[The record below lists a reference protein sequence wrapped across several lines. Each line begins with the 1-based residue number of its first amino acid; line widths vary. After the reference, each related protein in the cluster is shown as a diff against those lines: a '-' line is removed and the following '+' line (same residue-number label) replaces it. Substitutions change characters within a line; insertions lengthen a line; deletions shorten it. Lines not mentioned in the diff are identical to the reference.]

1 MTCCKMHDFYYFEE
15 GFALD
20 FKNVFENEDE
30 IMDDLS
36 QLSDEGREIILK
48 HYGVK
53 RRSGRYPWD
62 PLLHLPKNYKF
73 IEERDE
79 LKKRGLSDNE
89 IAKQMGLSTTTY
101 RSKVTIAKEELKEY
115 NMQRIAKLQAEGK
128 IIDDI
133 AKEIG
138 TTGQTVRNYIDEMNN
153 PNKSSRAQRVQ
164 TEAVA
169 DSLKDAVKRSKYVDV
184 GKGVEV
190 QMGISKEKLK
200 AGLNALVESGD
211 YEVHSLRIAQVTDK
225 NNSTPVKVLTKAG
238 VERKDIYKN
247 MDKIRP
253 VEEFAI
259 DGDSRMFQQMER
271 PKSIGWDRVHIRY
284 AIPEGQRGH
293 GTNDDGSTMDGAMF
307 LRPGVKDLN
316 LGKASYAQVRIAVG
330 DTHYLKGMALY
341 GTEEMFKDVPKG
353 TDIIFNTNKTKD
365 KAPQDVLKPLKK
377 NPDGGAPIDGSNPFG
392 ATVKRQNVL
401 IDSKGNPVY
410 KKGVTDR
417 HGNKV
422 PEIGAV
428 NIVNEEGD
436 WANWSKTLSSQFLSK
451 QPTTVVHERLKATLK
466 QIDDEYD
473 SIKKVNNPVIRK
485 QLLDSFSSDLESKQV
500 HMKAAA
506 PKGFQGHVILPVPD
520 MKENEIYAPNY
531 KNGER
536 VVLVRYPHG
545 GRFEMP
551 ELTVNNNSVARK
563 MISKNSPD
571 AVGIHPKVAA
581 KMSGADFDG
590 DTAYLIPNNKGKF
603 KTANSLKELANFDPN
618 MYQDKPGTFKP
629 IEKKYQQTLMG
640 VVSNLITDMTLQGA
654 PTSEIA
660 RAVKHS
666 MVVID
671 AEKHK
676 LNYKRSAEE
685 NGIDALMKRYMTHV
699 DRIKYGE
706 LERYNPKTRKID
718 RVVDSD
724 TLKKDL
730 NPDAKY
736 TSAST
741 IISRHKQTVITNGY
755 RVEVPDPKSSTG
767 KTKMVWRNKKETYL
781 VNMVDD
787 ANIFLGPNATKT
799 EHHYADYVNELKAYK
814 KRVDA
819 ESADIRMP
827 ARDPK
832 AAKIYASEV
841 LSMKEKVNQVKIN
854 RIKER
859 QAQRMAGVSSKAEIA
874 RRSEDEVLKK
884 EDISRIKHQALNKA
898 RAQLGTG
905 RNPVTITD
913 DEWDA
918 VQANAVSGTLLK
930 ELVSFMDDA
939 QLKTLATPRP
949 NKVMT
954 DARKNKAKALLA
966 NGYTISQVAET
977 LGVSPTT
984 IGKIKNE

>member
-1 MTCCKMHDFYYFEE
+1 MDFE
-15 GFALD
+15 
-20 FKNVFENEDE
+20 NVFENEDE
-30 IMDDLS
+30 FMDDLS
-36 QLSDEGREIILK
+36 QLSEEGREIILK

-79 LKKRGLSDNE
+79 LKKRGFSDNE
-89 IAKQMGLSTTTY
+89 IAKHMGLSTTVY
-101 RSKVTIAKEELKEY
+101 RSKVTIAKEELKQY
-115 NMQRIAKLQAEGK
+115 NMQRIAKLQSEGM

-133 AKEIG
+133 AKTIG

-200 AGLNALVESGD
+200 AGLNALVESGE

-225 NNSTPVKVLTKAG
+225 NNSTPVKVLTEAG
-238 VERKDIYKN
+238 VERRDIYKN

-253 VEEFAI
+253 VQEFAL
-259 DGDSRMFQQMER
+259 DGDARMFQQMER

-284 AIPEGQRGH
+284 AIPEGQKGH

-341 GTEEMFKDVPKG
+341 GTEEMFKNVPKG

-365 KAPQDVLKPLKK
+365 KAPEDVLKPLKK
-377 NPDGGAPIDGSNPFG
+377 NPEGGAPIDGPNPFG
-392 ATVKRQNVL
+392 ATVKRQNTLV
-401 IDSKGNPVY
+401 DSKGNVVY

-417 HGNKV
+417 NGNKV
-422 PEIGAV
+422 AEIGSV

-436 WANWSKTLSSQFLSK
+436 WASWSKTLSSQFLSK
-451 QPTTVVHERLKATLK
+451 QPTTVVHERLKATIK
-466 QIDDEYD
+466 QIDDEYA
-473 SIKKVNNPVIRK
+473 SIQKVNNPVIKK

-629 IEKKYQQTLMG
+629 MDKKFQQTTMG

-685 NGIDALMKRYMTHV
+685 NGIDALMKRYMSHI

-718 RVVDSD
+718 KVIDPAV
-724 TLKKDL
+724 LKKDL
-730 NPDAKY
+730 TPEKEWI
-736 TSAST
+736 SAST
-741 IISRHKQTVITNGY
+741 IISRHKQKVITDGY
-755 RVEVPDPKSSTG
+755 QVEIPDPKSSSG
-767 KTKMVWRNKKETYL
+767 KTKMVWRNKKETFV
-781 VNMVDD
+781 VNMVED

-814 KRVDA
+814 KKVDA
-819 ESADIRMP
+819 ESAGIKMP

-832 AAKIYASEV
+832 AAKIYAEEV
-841 LSMKEKVNQVKIN
+841 LSMKDKVNDVKVN

-859 QAQRMAGVSSKAEIA
+859 QAQRMAEVASKAEIA

-884 EDISRIKHQALNKA
+884 EDISRIKQQALNKA
-898 RAQLGTG
+898 RSQVGSA
-905 RNPVTITD
+905 RNPVKITD

-918 VQANAVSGTLLK
+918 IQANAVSGTLLK
-930 ELVSFMDDA
+930 ELVSFMDDS
-939 QLKTLATPRP
+939 QLKALATPRP
-949 NKVMT
+949 NTVMT
-954 DARKNKAKALLA
+954 ESRKNKAKALLA
-966 NGYTISQVAET
+966 NGYTISQVAEA
-977 LGVSPTT
+977 LGVSPST
-984 IGKIKNE
+984 IGKIKTE

>member
-1 MTCCKMHDFYYFEE
+1 
-15 GFALD
+15 
-20 FKNVFENEDE
+20 
-30 IMDDLS
+30 MDDLS
-36 QLSDEGREIILK
+36 QLSEEGREIILK

-79 LKKRGLSDNE
+79 LKKRGFSDNE
-89 IAKQMGLSTTTY
+89 IAKHMRLSTTVY
-101 RSKVTIAKEELKEY
+101 RSKVTIAKEELKQY
-115 NMQRIAKLQAEGK
+115 NMQRIAKLQSEGM

-133 AKEIG
+133 AKTIG

-153 PNKSSRAQRVQ
+153 PNKSARAQRVQ

-200 AGLNALVESGD
+200 AGLNALVESGE

-225 NNSTPVKVLTKAG
+225 NNSTPVKVLTEAG
-238 VERKDIYKN
+238 VERRDIYKN

-253 VEEFAI
+253 VQEFAL
-259 DGDSRMFQQMER
+259 DGDARMFQQMER

-284 AIPEGQRGH
+284 AIPEGQKGH

-341 GTEEMFKDVPKG
+341 GTEEMFKNVPKG

-365 KAPQDVLKPLKK
+365 KAPEDVLKPLKK
-377 NPDGGAPIDGSNPFG
+377 NPEGGAPIDGPNPFG
-392 ATVKRQNVL
+392 ATVKRQNTLV
-401 IDSKGNPVY
+401 DSKGNVVY
-410 KKGVTDR
+410 KKGVLDR
-417 HGNKV
+417 NGNKV
-422 PEIGAV
+422 AEIGSV

-436 WANWSKTLSSQFLSK
+436 WASWSKTLSSQFLSK
-451 QPTTVVHERLKATLK
+451 QPTTVVHERLKATIK
-466 QIDDEYD
+466 QIDDEYA
-473 SIKKVNNPVIRK
+473 SIQKVNNPVIKK

-629 IEKKYQQTLMG
+629 MDKKFQQTTMG

-685 NGIDALMKRYMTHV
+685 NGIDALMKRYMSHI

-718 RVVDSD
+718 KVIDPAV
-724 TLKKDL
+724 LKKDL
-730 NPDAKY
+730 TPEKEWV
-736 TSAST
+736 SAST
-741 IISRHKQTVITNGY
+741 IISRHKQKVITDGY
-755 RVEVPDPKSSTG
+755 QVEIPDPKSSSG
-767 KTKMVWRNKKETYL
+767 KTKMVWRNKKETFV
-781 VNMVDD
+781 VNMVED

-814 KRVDA
+814 KKVDA
-819 ESADIRMP
+819 ESAGIKMP

-832 AAKIYASEV
+832 AAKIYAEEV
-841 LSMKEKVNQVKIN
+841 LSMKDKVNDVKVN

-859 QAQRMAGVSSKAEIA
+859 QAQRMAEVASKAEIA

-884 EDISRIKHQALNKA
+884 EDISRIKQQALNKA
-898 RAQLGTG
+898 RSQVGSA
-905 RNPVTITD
+905 RNPVKITD

-918 VQANAVSGTLLK
+918 IQANAVSGTLLK
-930 ELVSFMDDA
+930 ELVSFMDDS
-939 QLKTLATPRP
+939 QLKALATPRP
-949 NKVMT
+949 NTVMT
-954 DARKNKAKALLA
+954 ESRKNKAKALLA
-966 NGYTISQVAET
+966 NGYTISQVAEA
-977 LGVSPTT
+977 LGVSPST
-984 IGKIKNE
+984 IGKIKTE